1 MFQAEDTYQFLWLLL
16 IIPIGILVWLA
27 ISWKKKTL
35 KKMGDGHL
43 VRQLFK
49 GYSSSK
55 FLLKA
60 LLPLIA
66 MAFLTLAL
74 VNYRKADDSEKIK
87 LNGTD
92 LIIALD
98 VSNSMLAKD
107 VQPSRLEKAKLF
119 IGKLIDQLN
128 GNRVGLV
135 VFAGNAYPQMP
146 LTTDASAAKLFL
158 GSISPDLVPTQGTN
172 ISEALKLADR
182 MLNTQEKKY
191 KSVLL
196 ISDGEDHDEDAD
208 ATAKQLKEHGV
219 VINTIGIGSPDGAQ
233 LYDPST
239 NDVKRDA
246 EGNIVISKLNEKALQ
261 DLASITGG
269 KYQLLGETETAVKN
283 ILAQLDGM
291 DKHAIT
297 DTTFTNYKTYF
308 YWFVLI
314 AMVLLVL
321 ELLLSE
327 KKKKM
332 VIQINAPAK
341 KAAVAMLLLIA
352 TNVFSQKENDII
364 RKGNEAYKKQQFDA
378 ASKDY
383 AEALKQD
390 NNNPTASFNLGNTW
404 YKAGKFDTAAQ
415 QYDAL
420 ANNSHNKDIQANSYY
435 NKGVSLIKDKKIK
448 EAIDAFKQS
457 LKVDPSDEDT
467 RQNLQKALKEMQK
480 QQPPPPQNKQDKK
493 KQDEKKPPPPPK
505 EDKKK
510 DKNEDQPPPQS
521 KLSKK
526 EAEEKLQALREE
538 EKKLKQKMD
547 QQKQPA
553 SRRTDKDW

>member
-16 IIPIGILVWLA
+16 IIPIALLVWLA
-27 ISWKKKTL
+27 IRWKNTTL

-43 VRQLFK
+43 IRQLFK
-49 GYSSSK
+49 GYSPQK

-66 MAFLTLAL
+66 MALLAVAL

-107 VQPSRLEKAKLF
+107 VQPNRLEKAKLL
-119 IGKLIDQLN
+119 IGKLIDRLN

-172 ISEALKLADR
+172 ISEALLLADR
-182 MLNTQEKKY
+182 MMNTQEKKY
-191 KSVLL
+191 KSILL

-233 LYDPST
+233 LYDPNT

-246 EGNIVISKLNEKALQ
+246 EGNVVVSKLNEKALQ
-261 DLASITGG
+261 DLAAATGG
-269 KYQLLGETETAVKN
+269 TYQLLGETETAVKN
-283 ILAQLDGM
+283 TLAELDNM
-291 DKHAIT
+291 DKKAIT
-297 DTTFTNYKTYF
+297 DTTFTNYTTYF
-308 YWFVLI
+308 YWFVLV
-314 AMVLLVL
+314 AMVLLII
-321 ELLLSE
+321 ELLMPE
-327 KKKKM
+327 KKK
-332 VIQINAPAK
+332 NATPAKVKPAK
-341 KAAVAMLLLIA
+341 KAIAAMLLLFA
-352 TNVFSQKENDII
+352 TTAFSQKENDAI
-364 RKGNEAYKKQQFDA
+364 RKGNDAYKKQQFDV

-383 AEALKQD
+383 AEALKEN
-390 NNNPTASFNLGNTW
+390 NNNPTANFNLGNTW
-404 YKAGKFDTAAQ
+404 FKAGKYDTAAQ

-420 ANNSHNKDIQANSYY
+420 ANNAHDKSLQAKSYY
-435 NKGVSLIKDKKIK
+435 NKGVSLIKDKKLK

-457 LKVDPSDEDT
+457 LKVDPSDEDS
-467 RQNLQKALKEMQK
+467 RQNLQKALKELQK
-480 QQPPPPQNKQDKK
+480 KQPPPPQNKQDKK
-493 KQDEKKPPPPPK
+493 KQDEKKPPPPK

-510 DKNEDQPPPQS
+510 KDNGEQPPPQS
-521 KLSKK
+521 KLNKK
-526 EAEEKLQALREE
+526 EAEQKLQALREE

-553 SRRTDKDW
+553 NRRTDKDW

>member
-16 IIPIGILVWLA
+16 IIPIGLLVWLA
-27 ISWKKKTL
+27 ISWKNKTL

-43 VRQLFK
+43 VRQLFV
-49 GYSSSK
+49 GYSSQK
-55 FLLKA
+55 FMLKA
-60 LLPLIA
+60 ILPLIA
-66 MAFLTLAL
+66 MVFLALAL

-92 LIIALD
+92 LMIVLD

-107 VQPSRLEKAKLF
+107 VQPNRLEKAKLL

-128 GNRVGLV
+128 GNRVGLI

-172 ISEALKLADR
+172 ISEALLLADR
-182 MLNTQEKKY
+182 MMNSEEKKY
-191 KSVLL
+191 KSILL
-196 ISDGEDHDEDAD
+196 ISDGEDHDAD
-208 ATAKQLKEHGV
+208 AEITAKQLKDHGV
-219 VINTIGIGSPDGAQ
+219 IINTIGIGSPEGAQ
-233 LYDPST
+233 LYDPAT

-261 DLASITGG
+261 DLAAATGG
-269 KYQLLGETETAVKN
+269 SYQLLGETETAVKN
-283 ILAQLDGM
+283 ILAQLDSM
-291 DKHAIT
+291 DKKAIT

-308 YWFVLI
+308 YWFV
-314 AMVLLVL
+314 AVSMVLLL
-321 ELLLSE
+321 MELFISE
-327 KKKKM
+327 KKKKEGTKM
-332 VIQINAPAK
+332 NKPAK
-341 KAAVAMLLLIA
+341 KAMVAAMLLMTVTA
-352 TNVFSQKENDII
+352 FSQKENDII
-364 RKGNEAYKKQQFDA
+364 RKGNEAYKKQQFDV

-383 AEALKQD
+383 AEALKQ
-390 NNNPTASFNLGNTW
+390 NNNNATANFNLGNTW
-404 YKAGKFDTAAQ
+404 FKAGKYDTAAQ

-420 ANNSHNKDIQANSYY
+420 ANAPHSDKSIAAKSYY
-435 NKGVSLIKDKKIK
+435 NKGVSLVKDKKLK

-457 LKVDPSDEDT
+457 LKVDPSDEDS
-467 RQNLQKALKEMQK
+467 RQNLQKALKELQK

-493 KQDEKKPPPPPK
+493 KQDEKKPPPPK

-510 DKNEDQPPPQS
+510 NDGEQPPPQS
-521 KLSKK
+521 KLNKK
-526 EAEEKLQALREE
+526 EAEQKLQALREE

-547 QQKQPA
+547 QQKQPGA
-553 SRRTDKDW
+553 RKTDKDW